1 MNRLILVILSLV
13 SLVSCDYAKNRDEV
27 TDPDS
32 YSDEYT
38 RLTMLTTPVEIEED
52 DALTKMDASWTNS
65 VSFLWAATDVV
76 GIFPAAG
83 SQLYFSMANG
93 VGTNTATFD
102 GGGWALIRT
111 AEYYSYF
118 PFVPDFYIDK
128 EAIPLSFIG
137 QEQRGN
143 ADPSKAQ
150 LGEYCHQV
158 AKGAYN
164 SDTQSL
170 DFTYERLGAL
180 FRFRIPIDAGTYESL
195 SVEIEDKLIAY
206 EGTFKAINIDGKI
219 HDPKYTDFL
228 ELSLKDVSFE
238 EQTTLVA
245 FMMLPP
251 FNILNKQLTITLVKP
266 DGTIVKASGFGKE
279 YLAGKGY
286 GYAPKYSV
294 YAKNALIDGNG
305 GTAQVVI
312 TASGSDTY
320 SVSTDVDWLTLET
333 NPTSGSAVINVTAGK
348 GLSTQRTGHIIISRE
363 ETYKNTTITL
373 RDKVEITQDLIGTQM
388 SLGDWESSGEDY
400 GGTAK

>member
-1 MNRLILVILSLV
+1 MNRFFLAILFLV
-13 SLVSCDYAKNRDEV
+13 SLVSCDYTKIGDEV
-27 TDPDS
+27 TYPEG
-32 YSDEYT
+32 YTDEYT
-38 RLTMLTTPVEIEED
+38 KLKMLTTPVDVEED
-52 DALTKMDASWTNS
+52 NALTKMDASWTNS

-76 GIFPAAG
+76 GIFPTAG

-128 EAIPLSFIG
+128 EAIPLSFVG
-137 QEQRGN
+137 QEQLGN

-158 AKGAYN
+158 AKGEYN

-180 FRFRIPIDAGTYESL
+180 FRFRIPVDPGTYESL
-195 SVEIEDKLIAY
+195 SVEIGDKLIAY
-206 EGTFKAINIDGKI
+206 EGTFKVINKDGKI
-219 HDPKYTDFL
+219 NDPKYTDFL
-228 ELSLKDVSFE
+228 SLSLKDVSFE

-251 FNILNKQLTITLVKP
+251 FNILNEQLTITLIKS

-279 YLAGKGY
+279 YHAGKGY

-305 GTAQVVI
+305 GTAQVVV
-312 TASGSDTY
+312 TASGSDSY
-320 SVSTDVDWLTLET
+320 SVTTDVDWLTLET
-333 NPTSGSAVINVTAGK
+333 TPTSGSAVINVTAGK
-348 GLSTQRTGHIIISRE
+348 GSSTRRKGHVIISRE

-373 RDKVEITQDLIGTQM
+373 HDKVEITQDLLGM
-388 SLGDWESSGEDY
+388 SFEYGDWEDSGEDY
-400 GGTAK
+400 GGEAI